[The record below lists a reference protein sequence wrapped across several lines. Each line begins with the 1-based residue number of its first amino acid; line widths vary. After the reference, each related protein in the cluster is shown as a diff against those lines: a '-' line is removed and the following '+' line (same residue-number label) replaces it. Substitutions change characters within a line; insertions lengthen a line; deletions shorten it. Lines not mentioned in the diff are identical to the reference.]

1 MIIDDVARGQVQE
14 WVSWKSGLL
23 MKIGKSRKELG
34 KFSSEQFSRSGFDFQ
49 DFQTKNNLTLYDL
62 LVSSLVSK
70 VLLWDAVE
78 ELIVVVVM
86 SDELPL
92 SVWNKVHK

>member
-1 MIIDDVARGQVQE
+1 M
-14 WVSWKSGLL
+14 
-23 MKIGKSRKELG
+23 
-34 KFSSEQFSRSGFDFQ
+34 SS
-49 DFQTKNNLTLYDL
+49 T

-78 ELIVVVVM
+78 ELIVVVVK